1 MAIAKLSIGEVNSG
15 PFNAID
21 SVIDRLNVATSGTL
35 AEADTIENV
44 AAIADPTTADAEAIA
59 TKVNELIAAL
69 ITAGAMAAS

>member
-21 SVIDRLNVATSGTL
+21 SLIDRINAAASGTL
-35 AEADTIENV
+35 SDADVVENV